1 MASKNTYGVYKAPA
15 LETNGAELS
24 MLNDSGKF
32 SPRNDQSLHDML
44 HIFVSKNN
52 LKFTVFIETPSK
64 SFSDWSFRRTERG
77 FSQARMK
84 HRNHNMSSPILSPEC
99 RSTRSNRKHKAN
111 EMEEE
116 SVFVD
121 ENMENMVRK
130 VLGHIAW
137 LLEEVQKPDSD
148 SQKWRKNHGSSSS
161 LAEKSDTTD
170 SS

>member
-64 SFSDWSFRRTERG
+64 SFSDWSFRRCVS
-77 FSQARMK
+77 FMV
-84 HRNHNMSSPILSPEC
+84 L
-99 RSTRSNRKHKAN
+99 AN
-111 EMEEE
+111 QTI
-116 SVFVD
+116 SHYQCS
-121 ENMENMVRK
+121 R
-130 VLGHIAW
+130 L
-137 LLEEVQKPDSD
+137 
-148 SQKWRKNHGSSSS
+148 S
-161 LAEKSDTTD
+161 LASIKN
-170 SS
+170 